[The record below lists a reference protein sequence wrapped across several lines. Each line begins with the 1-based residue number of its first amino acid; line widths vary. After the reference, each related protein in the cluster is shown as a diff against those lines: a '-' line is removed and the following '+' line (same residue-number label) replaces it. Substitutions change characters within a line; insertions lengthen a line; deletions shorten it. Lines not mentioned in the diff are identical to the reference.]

1 MSTFSCREGNGFM
14 RGADASGTG
23 GEGLPA
29 TMLCVSSVGI
39 DQCPGLRSHACVFR
53 PSIANSSGIINI
65 TVATHETY
73 PEPKL
78 SMTSLPVEL
87 ATAKPT

>member
-14 RGADASGTG
+14 RGADASRTG

-39 DQCPGLRSHACVFR
+39 DQCPGAAISCLCLSSEHRQQQRNNQYRRS
-53 PSIANSSGIINI
+53 
-65 TVATHETY
+65 Y
-73 PEPKL
+73 P
-78 SMTSLPVEL
+78 
-87 ATAKPT
+87 